1 VSNLI
6 SGNNLFGNCPRC
18 GAVSN
23 QVKTFVDYPDDPEPA
38 VALICD
44 ICKAMINVSPEGA
57 NYSDLL
63 KRIQPRTTKERTG
76 PSSPDE
82 VERAASA
89 LKYHY
94 SPKELASRIPPSH
107 QEMLALREKLLNEAR
122 DNGSLKCMVCG
133 KVPPGSFKCH
143 FAVTAGKNY
152 YFFTCNSALC
162 YNSVMGKLSRPER
175 GNVGVGLQT
184 GEKMF
189 DQRKKRRSPP
199 AET

>member
-1 VSNLI
+1 MEPIKRNS
-6 SGNNLFGNCPRC
+6 LFGNCPRC
-18 GAVSN
+18 GTVSN
-23 QVKTFVDYPDDPEPA
+23 KVTTIVDYPDDPEPA
-38 VALICD
+38 IIVYCDLSKAL
-44 ICKAMINVSPEGA
+44 INVSPEGA

-76 PSSPDE
+76 PSSPTE
-82 VERAASA
+82 VERAASG

-94 SPKELASRIPPSH
+94 SPRELASGIPPS
-107 QEMLALREKLLNEAR
+107 QQQMLVLREKLLNEAR

-143 FAVTAGKNY
+143 FVVTAGKNY

-162 YNSVMGKLSRPER
+162 YNKVMGELSRPER

-184 GEKMF
+184 GQKMF
-189 DQRKKRRSPP
+189 DQRKKHRSPP
-199 AET
+199 ADS